1 MRVVRG
7 RFEKVN
13 VEFVEYLEVLQF
25 LGKFEFYEMRP
36 GTGDRVFA
44 VESSIKLLDIT
55 VFGKVTSVKPD
66 EITSLIYGCWYSFFI
81 SEVFLAFL
89 SSE

>member
-1 MRVVRG
+1 M
-7 RFEKVN
+7 
-13 VEFVEYLEVLQF
+13 EFVEYLEVLQF

-55 VFGKVTSVKPD
+55 VFGKVASVELD
-66 EITSLIYGCWYSFFI
+66 EITSLICGCWYSFFI

>member
-25 LGKFEFYEMRP
+25 LRKFEFYEIRL
-36 GTGDRVFA
+36 GTNDRVFA
-44 VESSIKLLDIT
+44 VESSIKLLDII

-66 EITSLIYGCWYSFFI
+66 EITSLIYGC
-81 SEVFLAFL
+81 
-89 SSE
+89 

>member
-7 RFEKVN
+7 RFKKVN

-25 LGKFEFYEMRP
+25 LGKFEFYEMRL

-55 VFGKVTSVKPD
+55 VFSKVTSVKLD
-66 EITSLIYGCWYSFFI
+66 EITSLICGYWYSFFI